1 MRYEGSEILKGKYQI
16 PGLPAFYEENPGQA
30 ETLVITMKNERKN
43 ILVKLFYG
51 VFEEL
56 DLLTRTVSVENC
68 GRRTGVS
75 GTCHVFMFG
84 SALWELGLDDFLWKT

>member
-1 MRYEGSEILKGKYQI
+1 
-16 PGLPAFYEENPGQA
+16 
-30 ETLVITMKNERKN
+30 MKNERKN

-68 GRRTGVS
+68 GEEPV
-75 GTCHVFMFG
+75 
-84 SALWELGLDDFLWKT
+84 